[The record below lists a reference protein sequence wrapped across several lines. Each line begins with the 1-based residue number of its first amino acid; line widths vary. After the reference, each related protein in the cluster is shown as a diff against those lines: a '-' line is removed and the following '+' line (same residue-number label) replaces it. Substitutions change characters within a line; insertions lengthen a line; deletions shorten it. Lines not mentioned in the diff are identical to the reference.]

1 VKLERGEFLGDT
13 LGSKQLPGLHM
24 QLRQYS
30 AGRTLPLHS
39 HRSAYLCL
47 TRAGVYDEHYSFRTR
62 VCQPGTLTFH
72 PAGEEHYQQ
81 VGAEP
86 VLLMNVEVDSRWTD
100 RAMFKEPW
108 SVTDGP
114 LVSLANDLYEEFQ
127 RPDDLTPLAIEA
139 LLLEMAVLQG
149 RSERNLRPK
158 WLSRATDI
166 MHESFNSPLKMQ
178 ELAKEIGVHPAHFS
192 RAFRCHFG
200 CSPVEYLRRLRVEEA
215 RRLLLA
221 TSNPGAMIAIQCGF
235 SDQSHLNRSFLRQMG
250 VTPAAYRRLLR

>member
-1 VKLERGEFLGDT
+1 
-13 LGSKQLPGLHM
+13 
-24 QLRQYS
+24 
-30 AGRTLPLHS
+30 
-39 HRSAYLCL
+39 
-47 TRAGVYDEHYSFRTR
+47 
-62 VCQPGTLTFH
+62 
-72 PAGEEHYQQ
+72 
-81 VGAEP
+81 
-86 VLLMNVEVDSRWTD
+86 
-100 RAMFKEPW
+100 
-108 SVTDGP
+108 
-114 LVSLANDLYEEFQ
+114 LYEEFQ

-139 LLLEMAVLQG
+139 LLLEMVVLKG

-178 ELAKEIGVHPAHFS
+178 RLAKEIGVHPAHFS
-192 RAFRCHFG
+192 RAFRCYFG

-250 VTPAAYRRLLR
+250 VTPGAYRRLLR

>member
-1 VKLERGEFLGDT
+1 MKLERGEFLGDT

-62 VCQPGTLTFH
+62 VCQPGTLSFH

-166 MHESFNSPLKMQ
+166 MHESFNSALKMQ

-192 RAFRCHFG
+192 RAFRCHFALPG
-200 CSPVEYLRRLRVEEA
+200 PAARLSPSRSEISPSRMCSVRMKEWLRRRASFRAKTRTLRA
-215 RRLLLA
+215 R
-221 TSNPGAMIAIQCGF
+221 SV
-235 SDQSHLNRSFLRQMG
+235 NRSNVAR
-250 VTPAAYRRLLR
+250 V